1 MNSNPAGA
9 SGGEAA
15 VTLSGISKRFP
26 GVVANDRVSLTFRRG
41 EIHALLGENGA
52 GKSTLIGIV
61 SGMLRPD
68 SGRIEVAGREVRIAS
83 PCAALRLGIGT
94 VHQHVLLAP
103 SLTVIE
109 NLMLGAPWWR
119 ICDRR
124 AALERFHELG
134 ELLSANLVPD
144 APVGRLSPGQQQ
156 QVEILRALW
165 HGEVLLILDEPTSML
180 TPQGVEHLGV
190 VVRRLR
196 DHGAAVLFITH
207 KLKEAYGLADRIS
220 VLRLGRVAGAL
231 GPEDL
236 RAMSEEGVIDRV
248 VAMMFGREEDA
259 TGGKQAL
266 SGSAA
271 ARRTSEEIDRR
282 GDPMLSMLD
291 GHTTGRPGECPL
303 AGAGIE
309 VWPREVLGI
318 AGVDGNGQK
327 HLAEALAG
335 QRMLSSGST
344 FLAGEAVQY
353 LGVAARRRRGVRYLS
368 DERLGE
374 GGAARHSV
382 ATNLLLKEIGSPR
395 FWSRGITRWRRIGE
409 YARQI
414 IRDFDI
420 RVPSEWTRLASLSGG
435 NVQKVLLAREWA
447 PGARLLIFNKPTHGL
462 DFRNTRRAR
471 DWIKNGAGASGAA
484 IVVISNELDEVVEL
498 SHRIAVMDRGTIAGV
513 VDNEDGAEV
522 TIARLMTGAAP
533 VRPPVSPPG

>member
-1 MNSNPAGA
+1 MKSIPAGA

-15 VTLSGISKRFP
+15 LTLSRISKCFP

-83 PCAALRLGIGT
+83 PSAALRLGIGT

-119 ICDRR
+119 TCDRR

-134 ELLSANLVPD
+134 ALLSANLEPD

-156 QVEILRALW
+156 QVGIMRALW
-165 HGEVLLILDEPTSML
+165 HGEALLILDEPTSML

-196 DHGAAVLFITH
+196 DHGAAVVFITH
-207 KLKEAYGLADRIS
+207 KLNEAYGLADRIS

-231 GPEDL
+231 GPGDL
-236 RAMSEEGVIDRV
+236 RAMSEEQVIDRV
-248 VAMMFGREEDA
+248 IAMMFGREDA
-259 TGGKQAL
+259 PGVKQRL

-271 ARRTSEEIDRR
+271 ARRTSGEIDRH
-282 GDPMLSMLD
+282 GEPMLSMRG

-344 FLAGEAVQY
+344 FLAGEAIRH
-353 LGVAARRRRGVRYLS
+353 LGVAARRRRGVRYVS

-374 GGAARHSV
+374 GSAARHSV

-409 YARQI
+409 YARRI

-471 DWIKNGAGASGAA
+471 DWIRSGAGASGAA
-484 IVVISNELDEVVEL
+484 IVVISNELDEVIEV

-522 TIARLMTGAAP
+522 AIARLMTGAAP
-533 VRPPVSPPG
+533 ARPPVPPPG

>member
-1 MNSNPAGA
+1 MNAIPGGA

-15 VTLSGISKRFP
+15 VTLSGITRRFP
-26 GVVANDRVSLTFRRG
+26 GVLANDRVSLTFRRG

-52 GKSTLIGIV
+52 GKSTLIAIV

-68 SGRIEVAGREVRIAS
+68 SGRVEVAGREVRIAS
-83 PCAALRLGIGT
+83 PSAALRLGIGT
-94 VHQHVLLAP
+94 VHQHVLLVP

-124 AALERFHELG
+124 AAIRRFHALG
-134 ELLSANLVPD
+134 ELLSANLGPD
-144 APVGRLSPGQQQ
+144 APVGRLSLGQQQ
-156 QVEILRALW
+156 QVEIMRALW
-165 HGEVLLILDEPTSML
+165 HGEMLLILDEPTSML
-180 TPQGVEHLGV
+180 TPEGVEHLGV

-196 DHGAAVLFITH
+196 DHGTAVVFITH

-220 VLRLGRVAGAL
+220 VLRRGRVAGAL

-236 RAMSEEGVIDRV
+236 RAMSEGQVIDRV
-248 VAMMFGREEDA
+248 VAMMFGQEEDA
-259 TGGKQAL
+259 AGRKRTL
-266 SGSAA
+266 TGSAFV
-271 ARRTSEEIDRR
+271 RRTSEEIDRR
-282 GDPMLSMLD
+282 GEPVLSLRD
-291 GHTTGRPGECPL
+291 AHTTSRPGECPL

-344 FLAGEAVQY
+344 FLAGEAIPH
-353 LGVAARRRRGVRYLS
+353 LDVAARRRRGVRYVS

-374 GGAARHSV
+374 GSAARHSV

-395 FWSRGITRWRRIGE
+395 LWSRGVTRWRRIHD
-409 YARQI
+409 YARRI
-414 IRDFDI
+414 IGDFDI
-420 RVPSEWTRLASLSGG
+420 RAPSGRTELASLSGG

-447 PGARLLIFNKPTHGL
+447 PNAKLLIFNKPTHGL
-462 DFRNTRRAR
+462 DFRNAGRVR
-471 DWIKNGAGASGAA
+471 DWIRSGAGASDAA
-484 IVVISNELDEVVEL
+484 IVIISNEFDELIEV
-498 SHRIAVMDRGTIAGV
+498 SHRIAVMDRGRIAGV
-513 VDNEDGAEV
+513 VDNQDGAEAK
-522 TIARLMTGAAP
+522 IARLMAGAEPA
-533 VRPPVSPPG
+533 RPPVSPPG